1 METGAWTVV
10 FYVEAGGGNPVRAFL
25 EGLDLKTQARLRRAV
40 ELLVQRNVA
49 AGEPLVQRN
58 VAAGEP
64 LVRHLEGKL
73 WELRVES
80 NTNIYRIVYAFS
92 SGRRIVLLH
101 GFQKK
106 TQKTPRREIE
116 TAARRFEDFQ
126 VRSTR
131 STKGGVSP

>member
-1 METGAWTVV
+1 MNGATLESGEWTAV
-10 FYVEAGGGNPVRAFL
+10 FYVVTGGGEPVREFL
-25 EGLDLKTQARLRRAV
+25 ASLDLRTQARLRGAI
-40 ELLVQRNVA
+40 ELLVARNVTA
-49 AGEPLVQRN
+49 S
-58 VAAGEP
+58 EP

-126 VRSTR
+126 AR

>member
-1 METGAWTVV
+1 METGTWTVV
-10 FYVEAGGGNPVRAFL
+10 FHVETGGGTPVRAFL

-40 ELLVQRNVA
+40 ELLVQRNVT
-49 AGEPLVQRN
+49 
-58 VAAGEP
+58 AGEP

-92 SGRRIVLLH
+92 PGRRIVLLH

-126 VRSTR
+126 AR

>member
-1 METGAWTVV
+1 METGTWTVV
-10 FYVEAGGGNPVRAFL
+10 FYVETGGGTPVRAFL

-40 ELLVQRNVA
+40 ELLVQCNVT
-49 AGEPLVQRN
+49 
-58 VAAGEP
+58 AGEP
-64 LVRHLEGKL
+64 LVRHLEGML

-92 SGRRIVLLH
+92 PGRRIVLLH
-101 GFQKK
+101 RFQKK

-126 VRSTR
+126 AR

>member
-1 METGAWTVV
+1 MENTPWTVI
-10 FYVEAGGGNPVRAFL
+10 FYVDANGGNPVRTFL
-25 EGLDLKTQARLRRAV
+25 EGLDLRTQARLRRAV
-40 ELLVQRNVA
+40 ELLVQRNV
-49 AGEPLVQRN
+49 L
-58 VAAGEP
+58 AGEP

-92 SGRRIVLLH
+92 AGRRIILLH

-116 TAARRFEDFQ
+116 TAVRRFEDFQ
-126 VRSTR
+126 TR
-131 STKGGVSP
+131 TER

>member
-1 METGAWTVV
+1 MESGAWRVV
-10 FYVEAGGGNPVRAFL
+10 FYVEAGGGNPVREFL
-25 EGLDLKTQARLRRAV
+25 EGLDLQAQARLRRAV
-40 ELLVQRNVA
+40 EQLVQRNVA
-49 AGEPLVQRN
+49 AE
-58 VAAGEP
+58 EP

-116 TAARRFEDFQ
+116 TGARRFEDYQ
-126 VRSTR
+126 SRKEV
-131 STKGGVSP
+131 

>member
-1 METGAWTVV
+1 MESGAWTAV
-10 FYVEAGGGNPVRAFL
+10 FYVEAGGGNPVRTFL
-25 EGLDLKTQARLRRAV
+25 EGLDLQTQARLRRGV
-40 ELLVQRNVA
+40 ELLVQRNVT
-49 AGEPLVQRN
+49 
-58 VAAGEP
+58 AGEP

-80 NTNIYRIVYAFS
+80 NTNIYRVVYAVS

-116 TAARRFEDFQ
+116 TAARRFEAFQ
-126 VRSTR
+126 VR
-131 STKGGVSP
+131 KEV

>member
-1 METGAWTVV
+1 MRSEAWRAV
-10 FYVEAGGGNPVRAFL
+10 FYVGAGGDNPVREFL
-25 EGLDLKTQARLRRAV
+25 EGLDLRTQARLRRAV
-40 ELLVQRNVA
+40 EQLI
-49 AGEPLVQRN
+49 ERN

-80 NTNIYRIVYAFS
+80 NTNIHRIVYCFS
-92 SGRRIVLLH
+92 TGRWVLLLH

-116 TAARRFEDFQ
+116 TAAGRLDDFQ
-126 VRSTR
+126 TR
-131 STKGGVSP
+131 KEV